1 MKKLLYIPIIFMLA
15 WACGTKSD
23 KASST
28 ESTDTT
34 ISAEEMINETE
45 IEVMDTVQDI
55 KDAEEIEEETEDP
68 TDTLLQE

>member
-45 IEVMDTVQDI
+45 IEVMDTVQD
-55 KDAEEIEEETEDP
+55 DAEEIEEETEDP
-68 TDTLLQE
+68 TDTLFQE